1 MKGII
6 LDADSLG
13 RDLDLGP
20 VLDLLD
26 DWQVNDTTRP
36 EDVETDVADADVVL
50 SNKIELPRDLL
61 LKNSSIKLISVMATG
76 VNNVD
81 LTTAAE
87 KNIVVSNAV
96 DYATA
101 SVAQHTIALMLNLVT
116 SQPNYFIETQ
126 KGRWQKSNVFCRL
139 DHPISELSGKTLGIV
154 GLGTLGRA
162 VANVSMALGMC
173 VIAAESL
180 TGASAQE
187 PDRRIPRVALD
198 TLLASADV
206 ISLHCPLTPL
216 TDGLMNPERFGL
228 MKSTAFLIN
237 TARGALIDT
246 EALLQAIRSK
256 SIAGAA
262 IDVLVSEPPTSDEP
276 LLREQHQ
283 NLLVTPHNAWGA
295 IESRQRLIQQMRENI
310 EAFIKGNPIRQ
321 VN

>member
-13 RDLDLGP
+13 KDIDLGP

-26 DWQVNDTTRP
+26 DWQINATTRP
-36 EDVETDVADADVVL
+36 EDVETAVADADVVL

-61 LKNSSIKLISVMATG
+61 LTNSSIKLISVMATG

-81 LTTAAE
+81 LNAAAE

-96 DYATA
+96 GYATA

-116 SQPNYFIETQ
+116 SQPTYLRETQ
-126 KGRWQKSNVFCRL
+126 TGRWQKSNVFCRL
-139 DHPISELSGKTLGIV
+139 DHPIFELNGKTLGII
-154 GLGTLGRA
+154 GLGTLGTA
-162 VANVSMALGMC
+162 VANVSLALGMR
-173 VIAAESL
+173 VIAAESM
-180 TGASAQE
+180 TGATAE
-187 PDRRIPRVALD
+187 HPDRRIPRVALD

-216 TDGLMNPERFGL
+216 TDGLMNPDKFAL
-228 MKSTAFLIN
+228 MKSTAYLIN

-246 EALLQAIRSK
+246 EALLQAINSN

-262 IDVLVSEPPTSDEP
+262 IDVLVSEPPKSDEP
-276 LLREQHQ
+276 LLREKRP
-283 NLLVTPHNAWGA
+283 NLLITPHNAWGA
-295 IESRQRLIQQMRENI
+295 VESRQRLILQMRENI
-310 EAFIKGNPIRQ
+310 ESFIKGNPIRQ